1 MIAEYLQWIY
11 DDAMKK
17 GENTDDGEKSA
28 AQRPETP
35 NLEDLEMF
43 LNIVYRDAMERN
55 EPKKLQRDPSQLSN
69 LSIFLDAI
77 YGDAMKERD
86 VKTL

>member
-1 MIAEYLQWIY
+1 
-11 DDAMKK
+11 
-17 GENTDDGEKSA
+17 
-28 AQRPETP
+28 
-35 NLEDLEMF
+35 MF
-43 LNIVYRDAMERN
+43 LNIVYRDAMEQN